1 MKVKKL
7 KYNWRQVGSTS
18 DRDGAGED
26 YDVFEIDQK
35 GVVAIDEET
44 NFSYTVH
51 FEDWSAIKIFNPN
64 YVEYFPERQV

>member
-26 YDVFEIDQK
+26 YDVFEVGK
-35 GVVAIDEET
+35 NGVVTIMENNIVSGT
-44 NFSYTVH
+44 PLNYLVF
-51 FEDWSAIKIFNPN
+51 FEDRQTRVFNPN
-64 YVEYFPERQV
+64 IVEYEK